1 MHEDYYLWQEFKN
14 SNMIRE
20 NDDQESFKI
29 ELKINDFVFKAVI
42 LNKNS
47 VVEGL
52 KEIEDD
58 VNLLVKSVI
67 FFSNSIRIDYNLLDA
82 LKNL

>member
-1 MHEDYYLWQEFKN
+1 VHEDYYLWQEFKN